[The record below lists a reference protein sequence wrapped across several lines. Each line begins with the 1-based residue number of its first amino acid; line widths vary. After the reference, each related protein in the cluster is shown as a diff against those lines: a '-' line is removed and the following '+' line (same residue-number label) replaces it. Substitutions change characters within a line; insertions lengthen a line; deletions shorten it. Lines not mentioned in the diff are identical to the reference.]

1 MATGRQFI
9 FSTSNLWG
17 QNNMSA
23 LLDDPEIDTVP
34 ELPADARESKQRI
47 LTLRSPDELLA
58 MTFDDSDVILGDR
71 LLAKGQ
77 PLVIAA
83 QGGTGKSRL
92 ALQIVAAIVTGRK
105 CLAFDTGGSEMRWL
119 ILQTENSNR
128 RLQQDLARIKTWLG
142 DDWPRFAEQVVFHT
156 VENDDDGFVSLDS
169 SENQI
174 AIQRTIE
181 SAIPDGIVA
190 DPLNDLAAG
199 DLNKDSDMRTTLQTL
214 SRLCRRGKP
223 DRAIIVLHHSLTG
236 KAGAARATGHDRAS
250 FARNSKTLHA
260 WTRGQINLA
269 PVDPDNNDRLIV
281 ACGKCSNG
289 REFQTFAVRLNPDT
303 MIYECDPTI
312 DVSAWQSEMTGKAES
327 PDLSPDIVAGIVAE
341 LCKAGDAPKK
351 PQIVKALRDET
362 GCATSG
368 AYKAI
373 GRAERAK
380 KIHYTKA
387 TKTYVTK

>member
-1 MATGRQFI
+1 
-9 FSTSNLWG
+9 
-17 QNNMSA
+17 MSA
-23 LLDDPEIDTVP
+23 LLESAEIDTVP
-34 ELPADARESKQRI
+34 EFPGADASETKQRI

-58 MTFDDSDVILGDR
+58 MQFDDSDVILGDR

-92 ALQIVAAIVTGRK
+92 ALQIVASIVTGRK

-156 VENDDDGFVSLDS
+156 LENDDDGFVSLDAPD
-169 SENQI
+169 NQL
-174 AIQRTIE
+174 AIQRAIE
-181 SAIPDGIVA
+181 TATPGGILV
-190 DPLNDLAAG
+190 DPLNDFAAG
-199 DLNKDSDMRTTLQTL
+199 DLNKDADMKATLQTL
-214 SRLCRRGKP
+214 SRLCRRGNP
-223 DRAIIVLHHSLTG
+223 QRAIIVLHHSLTG
-236 KAGAARATGHDRAS
+236 KAGAVRATGYDRAS

-269 PVDPDNNDRLIV
+269 PVDADNNDRLIV

-289 REFQTFAVRLNPDT
+289 KEFPAFGVRLNFE

-312 DVSAWQSEMTGKAES
+312 DVSAWQSEMNGKTES
-327 PDLSPDIVAGIVAE
+327 ADLSPDMVAGIVAE
-341 LCKAGDAPKK
+341 LGKASGAPKK
-351 PQIVKALRDET
+351 PAIVKALRAET
-362 GCATSG
+362 GCVTGS
-368 AYKAI
+368 AYRAI
-373 GRAERAK
+373 ERAENAK

>member
-1 MATGRQFI
+1 MIGLI
-9 FSTSNLWG
+9 ES
-17 QNNMSA
+17 
-23 LLDDPEIDTVP
+23 PEIDTVP
-34 ELPADARESKQRI
+34 EVPGTDTSETKQRV
-47 LTLRSPDELLA
+47 LTLRSPDDLLA
-58 MTFDDSDVILGDR
+58 MSFDDSDVILGDR

-105 CLAFDTGGSEMRWL
+105 CLAFETGGSEMRWL

-156 VENDDDGFVSLDS
+156 IENDDDGFVSLDS
-169 SENQI
+169 PENQM
-174 AIQRTIE
+174 AIQRAIE
-181 SAIPDGIVA
+181 SANADGILI
-190 DPLNDLAAG
+190 DPLNDFAAG
-199 DLNKDSDMRTTLQTL
+199 DLNKDADMRTTLQTL
-214 SRLCRRGKP
+214 ARLCRRGNP
-223 DRAIIVLHHSLTG
+223 LRAIIVLHHSLTG

-269 PVDPDNNDRLIV
+269 AVDPDNNERLIV

-289 REFQTFAVRLNPDT
+289 KEFQAFGVRLNPET

-312 DVSAWQSEMTGKAES
+312 DVSAWQSEMTGKTEA
-327 PDLSPDIVAGIVAE
+327 PDLSPDMVAVIVAE
-341 LCKAGDAPKK
+341 LGKASGAPKK
-351 PQIVKALRDET
+351 PQIVKALRADT
-362 GCATSG
+362 GCASSG

-373 GRAERAK
+373 DRAERAK

>member
-1 MATGRQFI
+1 
-9 FSTSNLWG
+9 
-17 QNNMSA
+17 MSA
-23 LLDDPEIDTVP
+23 LLESPEIDTVP
-34 ELPADARESKQRI
+34 EFPATDASESKQRI

-58 MTFDDSDVILGDR
+58 MRFDDSDVILGDR

-105 CLAFDTGGSEMRWL
+105 CLAFETGGSEMRWL

-169 SENQI
+169 PENQV
-174 AIQRTIE
+174 AIQRAIE
-181 SAIPDGIVA
+181 SANPDGIVA
-190 DPLNDLAAG
+190 DPLNDFAAG
-199 DLNKDSDMRTTLQTL
+199 DLNKDADMKTTLQPL
-214 SRLCRRGKP
+214 SRLCRRGNP
-223 DRAIIVLHHSLTG
+223 QRAIIVLHHSLTG
-236 KAGAARATGHDRAS
+236 KAGAVRATGYDRSS

-269 PVDPDNNDRLIV
+269 PVDADNNDRLIV

-289 REFQTFAVRLNPDT
+289 KEFPAFGVRMNSE

-312 DVSAWQSEMTGKAES
+312 DVSAWQSEMSGKSET
-327 PDLSPDIVAGIVAE
+327 PDLSPDMVAGIVAE
-341 LCKAGDAPKK
+341 LCKASSAPKK
-351 PQIVKALRDET
+351 PQIVKALRADT
-362 GCATSG
+362 GCASSG

-373 GRAERAK
+373 ERAEHAK